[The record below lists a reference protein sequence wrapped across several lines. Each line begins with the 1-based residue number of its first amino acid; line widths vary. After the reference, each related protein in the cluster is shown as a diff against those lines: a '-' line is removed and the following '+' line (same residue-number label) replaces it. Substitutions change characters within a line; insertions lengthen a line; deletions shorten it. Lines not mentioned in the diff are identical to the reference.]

1 MLSSHSTKMRR
12 MGSFRFSISRSH
24 GEKNG
29 STMVVTITDLVSRH
43 LQQSFIKEVLLH
55 QVLQLIVK
63 DSEDPRII
71 GGGVSPESNL

>member
-12 MGSFRFSISRSH
+12 MGSFRFSTSHNH
-24 GEKNG
+24 GEKKG

-55 QVLQLIVK
+55 QVSQLIVK